1 MLNVHQLFFCRCL
14 SSYFGCQKIILQQ
27 IFRRSSNKQYS
38 LHSCMFTSLS
48 QLYLKV
54 SFAGNK
60 ILSSHFS
67 FFNVKYIH
75 ACLSTKSFQS
85 YLTLRTPMDYSL
97 PGYSVHGILWARI
110 LEWVSRPSPWDLF
123 DSGLNRLSCLLN
135 SQVGALPLVPPRKPY
150 MYTYIHICHL
160 FTLVIKQ
167 SDDNPIFPCISCMFF
182 LARCPI
188 DVFPVILLPKAL
200 VSVILG

>member
-1 MLNVHQLFFCRCL
+1 
-14 SSYFGCQKIILQQ
+14 
-27 IFRRSSNKQYS
+27 
-38 LHSCMFTSLS
+38 
-48 QLYLKV
+48 
-54 SFAGNK
+54 
-60 ILSSHFS
+60 
-67 FFNVKYIH
+67 
-75 ACLSTKSFQS
+75 
-85 YLTLRTPMDYSL
+85 MDYSL

-150 MYTYIHICHL
+150 MYTYIHVCHL

-200 VSVILG
+200 VSVILGWCSHVYSMVFPYIVSKHCSVKKVIFSYRTWEDKWDHIKCLTPYLTYMRIQLMLL